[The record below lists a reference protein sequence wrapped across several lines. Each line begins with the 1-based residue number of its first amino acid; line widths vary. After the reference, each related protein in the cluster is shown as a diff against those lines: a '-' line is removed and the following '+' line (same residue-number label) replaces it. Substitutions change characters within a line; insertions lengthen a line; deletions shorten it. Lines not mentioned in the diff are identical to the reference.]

1 MRVAIIENTAITH
14 HGQVGVALH
23 EAAAVIDLYKPWL
36 DGKLPK
42 PDSFDALISFGGE
55 QTALSDHSH
64 PYLPDL
70 AALLYDT
77 ALSGK
82 ATLGICLGAQAMA
95 RGAGAENTIGTNPE
109 FGWCQI
115 ALTDQGRADPVLG
128 LLPTSFPI
136 FEWHADHFTLP
147 PEAVHLATNP
157 AATVQAYKVGRAGYA
172 TQFHFEASRAVVA
185 DWARRFPEVIEA
197 QSPGSTAALAAAA
210 ERHGLAADA
219 HGLAIARAWVALI

>member
-36 DGKLPK
+36 DGKLPA
-42 PDSFDALISFGGE
+42 PASFDALISFGGE

-95 RGAGAENTIGTNPE
+95 RGAGAQNTIGTNPE

-115 ALTDQGRADPVLG
+115 DLTDQGRADPVLG
-128 LLPTSFPI
+128 LLPPQFPI

-157 AATVQAYKVGRAGYA
+157 SAQVQSYRIGRAGYA

-185 DWARRFPEVIEA
+185 DWTRRFPDLIE
-197 QSPGSTAALAAAA
+197 QQNPGFTALLAAEA
-210 ERHGLAADA
+210 EAKGRAADA

>member
-1 MRVAIIENTAITH
+1 MRVAIIENTAVTH

-36 DGKLPK
+36 DGRLPN
-42 PDSFDALISFGGE
+42 PGSFDALISFGGE

-70 AALLYDT
+70 AALLFDT

-95 RGAGAENTIGTNPE
+95 RGAGAANTIGTNPE

-115 ALTDQGRADPVLG
+115 ELTDQGRADPVLG
-128 LLPTSFPI
+128 HLPDDFPI
-136 FEWHADHFTLP
+136 FEWHSDHFTLP
-147 PEAVHLATNP
+147 PGAVHLATNP
-157 AATVQAYKVGRAGYA
+157 AAAVQSYRIGRAGYF
-172 TQFHFEASRAVVA
+172 TQFHFEASRAVVT
-185 DWARRFPEVIEA
+185 DWVRRFPDVIET
-197 QSPGSTAALAAAA
+197 QNPGFSARLASESTTK
-210 ERHGLAADA
+210 GQAADA

>member
-1 MRVAIIENTAITH
+1 MRVAIIENTAVTH

-36 DGKLPK
+36 DGRLPA

-70 AALLYDT
+70 AALLYNS
-77 ALSGK
+77 AVSGK
-82 ATLGICLGAQAMA
+82 AVLGICLGAQAMA

-115 ALTDQGRADPVLG
+115 GLTDQGRADPLFAA
-128 LLPTSFPI
+128 LPADFPI
-136 FEWHADHFTLP
+136 FEWHADHYTLP
-147 PEAVHLATNP
+147 PGAVHLATNP
-157 AATVQAYKVGRAGYA
+157 AARVQAYKIGRAGYA

-185 DWARRFPEVIEA
+185 DWLQRFPDLIAA
-197 QSPGSTAALAAAA
+197 QAPAFTAEHASLAASA
-210 ERHGLAADA
+210 GLAADA
-219 HGLAIARAWVALI
+219 YGLAIARAWVALI

>member
-1 MRVAIIENTAITH
+1 MRVAIIENTAVTH

-36 DGKLPK
+36 DGRLPA
-42 PDSFDALISFGGE
+42 PSSFDALISFGGE

-82 ATLGICLGAQAMA
+82 AVLGICLGAQAMA
-95 RGAGAENTIGTNPE
+95 RGAGASNTIGTNPE

-128 LLPTSFPI
+128 HLPADFPI
-136 FEWHADHFTLP
+136 FEWHSDHFTLP
-147 PEAVHLATNP
+147 PGAVHLATSK
-157 AATVQAYKVGRAGYA
+157 AAAVQAYKIGRAGYA
-172 TQFHFEASRAVVA
+172 TQFHFEASRAVVT
-185 DWARRFPEVIEA
+185 DWTRRFPDLIEA
-197 QSPGSTAALAAAA
+197 QSPGFLARLHTEAA
-210 ERHGLAADA
+210 EKGIPADA
-219 HGLAIARAWVALI
+219 HGLAMARAWVALI

>member
-1 MRVAIIENTAITH
+1 MRVAIIENTAVTH

-36 DGKLPK
+36 DGKLPN

-64 PYLPDL
+64 PYLPEL

-95 RGAGAENTIGTNPE
+95 RGAGATNTIATHPE
-109 FGWCQI
+109 CGWCQI

-128 LLPTSFPI
+128 LLPDSFPI
-136 FEWHADHFTLP
+136 FEWHSDHFTLP
-147 PEAVHLATNP
+147 PGALHLATNP
-157 AATVQAYKVGRAGYA
+157 SAPIQAYKIGRAGYA

-185 DWARRFPEVIEA
+185 DWARRFPDVIEA
-197 QSPGSTAALAAAA
+197 HSPGMTATLASDAAH
-210 ERHGLAADA
+210 HGLVADA

>member
-1 MRVAIIENTAITH
+1 MRVAIIENTAVTH

-36 DGKLPK
+36 DGKLPA
-42 PDSFDALISFGGE
+42 PSSFDALISFGGE

-70 AALLYDT
+70 AALLFDT

-95 RGAGAENTIGTNPE
+95 RGAGAQNTIGTNPE

-115 ALTDQGRADPVLG
+115 ELTDQGRADPVLG
-128 LLPTSFPI
+128 HLPADFPI
-136 FEWHADHFTLP
+136 FEWHSDHFTLP
-147 PEAVHLATNP
+147 PGAVHLATNP
-157 AATVQAYKVGRAGYA
+157 AAAVQSYRVGRAGYF
-172 TQFHFEASRAVVA
+172 TQFHFEASRAVVT
-185 DWARRFPEVIEA
+185 DWVRRFPDAIEA
-197 QSPGSTAALAAAA
+197 QNPGFTAALAREAVAK
-210 ERHGLAADA
+210 GQAADA

>member
-1 MRVAIIENTAITH
+1 MRVAIIENTAVTH

-36 DGKLPK
+36 DGKLPN

-82 ATLGICLGAQAMA
+82 ATLGICLGAQALA
-95 RGAGAENTIGTNPE
+95 RGAGAQNTIGTNPE

-115 ALTDQGRADPVLG
+115 ELTYQGRADPVLG
-128 LLPTSFPI
+128 KLPANFPI
-136 FEWHADHFTLP
+136 FEWHSDHFTLP
-147 PEAVHLATNP
+147 PGAIHLATNK
-157 AATVQAYKVGRAGYA
+157 AAAVQAYKIGRAGYA
-172 TQFHFEASRAVVA
+172 TQFHFEASRAVVT
-185 DWARRFPEVIEA
+185 DWTRRFPDLIEA
-197 QSPGSTAALAAAA
+197 QNPGFIAALSA
-210 ERHGLAADA
+210 EAEAKGRTADA
-219 HGLAIARAWVALI
+219 HGLAMARAWVALI